1 MIGGSY
7 YHRPQGTATQWL
19 GYNPKLVIHCI
30 TAMVSPEIVRT
41 VYASWLAS
49 RQAVFTVL
57 DPHFAAGRAFQALVA
72 LRQGHSAR
80 PNARLRYLAVTE
92 VSELSLPWAVL
103 NGKQVPGLHFMN
115 WPEFNV
121 ELHLW
126 VGNTKAALQEFQGSF
141 DAVLEP
147 DAHRQ
152 YGRRMVRQPLA
163 MHQPESVAVVGA
175 GIAGSSVALA
185 LCQRG
190 VQVHLYDQGNGPATG
205 ASGNWVGAFHP
216 HITRGDSPLSRLS
229 RLGFEH
235 TVQALNTLTEQ
246 GFLQKDEDWAT
257 PGHLQ
262 TVPVDEAERTRETLL
277 QLAFPESLVRW
288 AEPNSL
294 LPTPLGGLYFPQGGW
309 VKPARWVHANLQA
322 CGSLLTTH
330 YNTPVHDL
338 TDLREQHDAVVVC
351 SAEKSI
357 VLAPIE
363 GAKVG
368 VVKGQI
374 SKLQAAV
381 QPSVVLSGESYA
393 IAPPRE
399 NWLVLGAT
407 YERPVLDLNPTPEAD
422 ELNVARFRA
431 AFPDWQLGN
440 LIDHRCAVR
449 AVWHDRLP
457 AIGPVPNMPGVFMST
472 GFASRG
478 LLWAALGGWLV
489 ADHCLGQPFESKL
502 LGKITPRGA
511 RA

>member
-1 MIGGSY
+1 
-7 YHRPQGTATQWL
+7 
-19 GYNPKLVIHCI
+19 
-30 TAMVSPEIVRT
+30 MVSPEIVRT
-41 VYASWLAS
+41 VCTSWLES
-49 RQAVFTVL
+49 RQPVYTVL
-57 DPHFAAGRAFQALVA
+57 DPHFGAGETFHAL
-72 LRQGHSAR
+72 LSLLQRTPSR
-80 PNARLRYLAVTE
+80 PFARLRYQAATE
-92 VSELSLPWAVL
+92 FNNPALPTGLL
-103 NGKQVPGLHFMN
+103 NGVLAPGLHFMQM
-115 WPEFNV
+115 PELNV

-126 VGNTKAALQEFQGSF
+126 VGNTKAALQEFQGCF

-152 YGRRMVRQPLA
+152 YGRRMARQPLA
-163 MHQPESVAVVGA
+163 MNQPENVAVVGA

-190 VQVHLYDQGNGPATG
+190 LQVHLYDQAGGPATG

-262 TVPVDEAERTRETLL
+262 TVPVDEAERTRETLA
-277 QLAFPESLVRW
+277 QLAFPESLVQW
-288 AEPNSL
+288 AEPSAI

-309 VKPARWVHANLQA
+309 VKPARWVEANLQA
-322 CGSLLTTH
+322 CGTLLTTH
-330 YNTPVHDL
+330 YNSAVHDL
-338 TDLREQHDAVVVC
+338 SALREQHDAVVVC
-351 SAEKSI
+351 CAEQSI

-374 SKLQAAV
+374 SKLQATV
-381 QPSVVLSGESYA
+381 QPNVVLSGESYA

-407 YERPVLDLNPTPEAD
+407 YERPVLDLNPTAEAD
-422 ELNVARFRA
+422 ELNMARFGA
-431 AFPDWQLGN
+431 AFPDWPLGELLEN
-440 LIDHRCAVR
+440 RCAVR

-457 AIGPVPNMPGVFMST
+457 AIGPVPDMPGVFMST

-502 LGKITPRGA
+502 LRKITPRGA
-511 RA
+511 RT

>member
-1 MIGGSY
+1 MD
-7 YHRPQGTATQWL
+7 
-19 GYNPKLVIHCI
+19 N
-30 TAMVSPEIVRT
+30 PEIVRT
-41 VYASWLAS
+41 VCTSWLES
-49 RQAVFTVL
+49 RQPVYTVL
-57 DPHFAAGRAFQALVA
+57 DPNFGAGESLQAIFTLLQA
-72 LRQGHSAR
+72 NSAK

-92 VSELSLPWAVL
+92 VSDLRLPWAVL
-103 NGKQVPGLHFMN
+103 NGKLAPGLHFMQ

-126 VGNTKAALQEFQGSF
+126 VGSIKVALQEFQGCF

-152 YGRRMVRQPLA
+152 YGRRMARQPKIA
-163 MHQPESVAVVGA
+163 QKPASVAVVGA

-190 VQVHLYDQGNGPATG
+190 VQVHLYDQAGGPATG

-235 TVQALNTLTEQ
+235 TVQALNALTDQ
-246 GFLQKDEDWAT
+246 GFLQKEEDWAT

-262 TVPVDEAERTRETLL
+262 TVPAEEAERTRETLT
-277 QLAFPESLVRW
+277 QLAFPESLVCW
-288 AEPNSL
+288 AKPNSML
-294 LPTPLGGLYFPQGGW
+294 QTPLGGLYFPQGGW
-309 VKPARWVHANLQA
+309 VKPARWVQANLQA
-322 CGSLLTTH
+322 CGTFLTTH
-330 YNTPVHDL
+330 YNSPVHDL
-338 TDLREQHDAVVVC
+338 TALREEHDAVVVC
-351 SAEKSI
+351 GAEQSI

-374 SKLQAAV
+374 SKLQATV
-381 QPSVVLSGESYA
+381 QPRVVLSGESYA

-399 NWLVLGAT
+399 DWMVLGAT
-407 YERPVLDLNPTPEAD
+407 YERPVLDLNPTAEAD
-422 ELNVARFRA
+422 ETNMARFRA
-431 AFPDWQLGN
+431 AFPHWPLGKLLEN
-440 LIDHRCAVR
+440 RCAVR

-457 AIGPVPNMPGVFMST
+457 AIGPVPDMQGVYMST

-511 RA
+511 RT

>member
-1 MIGGSY
+1 
-7 YHRPQGTATQWL
+7 
-19 GYNPKLVIHCI
+19 
-30 TAMVSPEIVRT
+30 MVSPEIVRT
-41 VYASWLAS
+41 VCTSWLDS
-49 RQAVFTVL
+49 RQPVYTVL
-57 DPHFAAGRAFQALVA
+57 DPHFDAGESFQALFT
-72 LRQGHSAR
+72 LLQRTSSR
-80 PNARLRYLAVTE
+80 PFARLRYLAITE
-92 VSELSLPWAVL
+92 FNHPTLPAGLL
-103 NGKQVPGLHFMN
+103 NGELAPGLHFLQ
-115 WPEFNV
+115 WPEFNI

-126 VGNTKAALQEFQGSF
+126 VGNTKTALQEFQGRF

-152 YGRRMVRQPLA
+152 YGRRMASQPLVD
-163 MHQPESVAVVGA
+163 HKPGSVAVVGA

-190 VQVHLYDQGNGPATG
+190 VQVHLYDQGDGPATG

-262 TVPVDEAERTRETLL
+262 TVPVDEAERTRETLA

-288 AEPNSL
+288 AEPDSL
-294 LPTPLGGLYFPQGGW
+294 LPTPLSGLYFPQGGW
-309 VKPARWVHANLQA
+309 VKPARWVQANLQA

-330 YNTPVHDL
+330 YNTPVQDL
-338 TDLREQHDAVVVC
+338 TALREQHDAVVVC
-351 SAEKSI
+351 CAEQSI

-374 SKLQAAV
+374 SKLQATV
-381 QPSVVLSGESYA
+381 QPNVVLSGESYA

-431 AFPDWQLGN
+431 AFPDLHLGN

-489 ADHCLGQPFESKL
+489 ADHCLDQPFESKL